1 MDIVKGEL
9 TAVFTTVK
17 EKLTIRNLILYLI
30 EGIAVAIAA
39 YVIPN
44 RRTKLNE
51 VVFISVIASL
61 SFFILDVFSDKVG
74 SGSRL
79 GAGLGIG
86 YNLVNIASPIPLIPF
101 L

>member
-9 TAVFTTVK
+9 TTVFTSVK

-51 VVFISVIASL
+51 IVVISFIASI

-86 YNLVNIASPIPLIPF
+86 YNLVNIASPIPF

>member
-9 TAVFTTVK
+9 TDVFTSVK

-51 VVFISVIASL
+51 IVVISFIASI

-86 YNLVNIASPIPLIPF
+86 YNLVNIASPIPF

>member
-9 TAVFTTVK
+9 TTVFTSVK

-51 VVFISVIASL
+51 VVVISFIASI

-86 YNLVNIASPIPLIPF
+86 YNLVNIASPIPF

>member
-1 MDIVKGEL
+1 MDVVKGEL
-9 TAVFTTVK
+9 TAVFIAVK

-51 VVFISVIASL
+51 VVVISAIASL
-61 SFFILDVFSDKVG
+61 SFFILDVFSDSVG
-74 SGSRL
+74 TGSRL

-86 YNLVNIASPIPLIPF
+86 YNLVNVASPLPF

>member
-1 MDIVKGEL
+1 MEVVKDEV
-9 TAVFTTVK
+9 TAIYTAVK
-17 EKLTIRNLILYLI
+17 EKLTIRNLIIYLI

-51 VVFISVIASL
+51 IAIISAIASI
-61 SFFILDVFSDKVG
+61 SFFILDVFSNTVG
-74 SGSRL
+74 AGSRL

-86 YNLVNIASPIPLIPF
+86 YNLVNIASPLPL

>member
-1 MDIVKGEL
+1 MDVVKSEL
-9 TAVFTTVK
+9 TTIFTAVK
-17 EKLTIRNLILYLI
+17 EKLTIRNLIIYLI

-44 RRTKLNE
+44 RRTKWNE
-51 VVFISVIASL
+51 VAIISAIASL
-61 SFFILDVFSDKVG
+61 SFFILDTFSDTVG
-74 SGSRL
+74 TGSRL

-86 YNLVNIASPIPLIPF
+86 YNLVNIASPLPL

>member
-1 MDIVKGEL
+1 MDIVKSEL
-9 TAVFTTVK
+9 TTIFTTVK
-17 EKLTIRNLILYLI
+17 GKLTIRNLILYLI

-51 VVFISVIASL
+51 IVVISVIASI

-86 YNLVNIASPIPLIPF
+86 YNLVNIASPIPF

>member
-9 TAVFTTVK
+9 TSVFITVK

-51 VVFISVIASL
+51 VVVISVIASL

-79 GAGLGIG
+79 GVGLGIG
-86 YNLVNIASPIPLIPF
+86 YNLVNIASPIPF

>member
-9 TAVFTTVK
+9 TTVFTSVK

-51 VVFISVIASL
+51 IVVISFIASI
-61 SFFILDVFSDKVG
+61 SFFILDVFSDKIG

-86 YNLVNIASPIPLIPF
+86 YNLVNIASPIPF

>member
-1 MDIVKGEL
+1 MI
-9 TAVFTTVK
+9 
-17 EKLTIRNLILYLI
+17 IYLI

-51 VVFISVIASL
+51 IAIISAIASI
-61 SFFILDVFSDKVG
+61 SFFILDVFSNTVG
-74 SGSRL
+74 AGSRL

-86 YNLVNIASPIPLIPF
+86 YNLVNIASPLPL

>member
-9 TAVFTTVK
+9 TAVFMTAK

-44 RRTKLNE
+44 RRTKINE
-51 VVFISVIASL
+51 VIVISLIASL

-86 YNLVNIASPIPLIPF
+86 YNLVNITSPLPLLI
-101 L
+101 

>member
-9 TAVFTTVK
+9 TAVFMTAK

-44 RRTKLNE
+44 RRTKINE
-51 VVFISVIASL
+51 VIVISLIASL

-86 YNLVNIASPIPLIPF
+86 YNLVNIASPLPL

>member
-9 TAVFTTVK
+9 TTVFTSVK

-51 VVFISVIASL
+51 VVVISFIASI

-86 YNLVNIASPIPLIPF
+86 YNLVNIASPIPLVPF